1 MKSKFF
7 CFLFFSG
14 TVNTNP
20 HIVCPLYSSA
30 PCQAF
35 HRDVLRHLWAGGPAP
50 GRAGKGGSERGG
62 PAPGGSVGEGQP
74 GQHVSAQTSFLQ
86 ARELSPW
93 LWALQAQLFWPTFA
107 IKHFVFGMSGVQ
119 EKCLLGAFTAFL
131 TVKRAQGP
139 VVSSLRR
146 RL

>member
-86 ARELSPW
+86 ARELSPLAVGFAGATILANVCNKTFC
-93 LWALQAQLFWPTFA
+93 LWNEWSAR
-107 IKHFVFGMSGVQ
+107 KM
-119 EKCLLGAFTAFL
+119 
-131 TVKRAQGP
+131 
-139 VVSSLRR
+139 SLRR
-146 RL
+146 FHCVSHSEASPGTSGVLS